1 VTAVPEAPREVLLEA
16 RDVVKHFPIR
26 TSKGKQQVRAVDG
39 VSLKVYRGETLG
51 LVGESGCGKSTFG
64 RCLVRL
70 LDVTSGSIIYDGVD
84 ITHLS
89 RRRLREHRRGFQMI
103 FQDPYASLN
112 PRRRAAATVEEPM
125 RTHGTGTDAE
135 IRARAM
141 HLLEVVGFDPSYA
154 DRYPHEFSGGQR
166 QRLGIARAL
175 ALAPQLLIADEP
187 VSALDV
193 SIQAQV
199 LNLLAD
205 LQDEQS
211 LTYVFIAHDLAV
223 VHHIADRIGVMY
235 LGELVELGDSSGV
248 YNSPRHP
255 YTEALLSAIPV
266 IDADAEARE
275 RIVLTGDLPNPIDKP
290 TGCAF
295 HPRCRYAQDLC
306 RTEKPLLQIQTDGR
320 QVACHYPVSP
330 PVTVAVDQPADTPL
344 PDWNGNATEGDVQP
358 S

>member
-1 VTAVPEAPREVLLEA
+1 VTTPSVNSAEPAVLLEA

-26 TSKGKQQVRAVDG
+26 TSQGKQVVQAVSG
-39 VSLKVYRGETLG
+39 VSLQVRTGETLG
-51 LVGESGCGKSTFG
+51 LVGESGCGKSTLG

-70 LDVTSGSIIYDGVD
+70 LEPTSGSVFFDGED
-84 ITHLS
+84 ITTKS
-89 RRRLREHRRGFQMI
+89 RRELRDLRTGFQMV

-112 PRRRAAATVEEPM
+112 PRRRALATVEEPM
-125 RTHGTGTDAE
+125 LTHSMGTSEE

-141 HLLEVVGFDPSYA
+141 ALLQDVGFDASFA

-175 ALAPQLLIADEP
+175 AVGPKLLVADEP

-199 LNLLAD
+199 LNLFDD
-205 LQDEQS
+205 LQKEHD

-235 LGELVELGDSSGV
+235 LGELVEVGESTDV
-248 YNSPRHP
+248 YTRPRHP
-255 YTEALLSAIPV
+255 YTQALISAIPV
-266 IDADAEARE
+266 MNDEEETRE
-275 RIVLTGDLPNPIDKP
+275 RIVLTGDLPSPIDKP

-295 HPRCRYAQDLC
+295 NPRCSYVKDIC
-306 RTEKPLLQIQTDGR
+306 RTQTPMLQRLDDGR
-320 QVACHYPVSP
+320 EVACHFPL
-330 PVTVAVDQPADTPL
+330 TAV
-344 PDWNGNATEGDVQP
+344 
-358 S
+358 

>member
-1 VTAVPEAPREVLLEA
+1 MSATGSAPRELGPVLLEA

-26 TSKGKQQVRAVDG
+26 TSKGKQLVQAVDG
-39 VSLKVYRGETLG
+39 VSLVVHAGETLG
-51 LVGESGCGKSTFG
+51 LVGESGCGKSTLG

-70 LDVTSGSIIYDGVD
+70 IDVTGGQVLFDGTD
-84 ITHLS
+84 ITTMS
-89 RRRLREHRRGFQMI
+89 RRQLRSQRIGFQMI

-112 PRRRAAATVEEPM
+112 PRRRALATVEEPM
-125 RTHGTGTDAE
+125 RTHGMGSDQE
-135 IRARAM
+135 IRDRAM
-141 HLLEVVGFDPSYA
+141 QLLEVVGFDPSFA

-175 ALAPQLLIADEP
+175 AVSPRLLIADEP

-205 LQDEQS
+205 LQTEQS

-235 LGELVELGDSSGV
+235 LGELVEVGDSSPV
-248 YNSPRHP
+248 YNSPAHP

-266 IDADAEARE
+266 IDDEVEKRE
-275 RIVLTGDLPNPIDKP
+275 RIVLQGDLPSPIDKP

-295 HPRCRYAQDLC
+295 HPRCRYAQDVC
-306 RTEKPLLQIQTDGR
+306 RRDKPTLTPLADGR
-320 QVACHYPVSP
+320 QVACHFPLVP
-330 PVTVAVDQPADTPL
+330 TAALAAPAQLSDPT
-344 PDWNGNATEGDVQP
+344 GT
-358 S
+358 

>member
-1 VTAVPEAPREVLLEA
+1 MTASSPAEPNAPILLEA

-26 TSKGKQQVRAVDG
+26 TAQGRQQVRAVDG
-39 VSLKVYRGETLG
+39 VSLKVRTGETLG

-64 RCLVRL
+64 RCLVKL
-70 LDVTSGSIIYDGVD
+70 IDPTSGSVLFDGED
-84 ITHLS
+84 ITHMS
-89 RRRLREHRRGFQMI
+89 RRELRSRRTGFQMI

-125 RTHGTGTDAE
+125 RTHGMGTDQE
-135 IRARAM
+135 IRARAI
-141 HLLEVVGFDPSYA
+141 HLLQTVGFDESYA
-154 DRYPHEFSGGQR
+154 NRYPHEFSGGQR

-175 ALAPQLLIADEP
+175 ALSPRLLIADEP

-205 LQDEQS
+205 LQEEQK

-235 LGELVELGDSSGV
+235 LGELVELGGSTEV
-248 YNSPRHP
+248 YNNPRHP

-266 IDADAEARE
+266 IDTDTEVRE

-290 TGCAF
+290 SGCAF
-295 HPRCRYAQDLC
+295 SPRCRYAQDIC
-306 RTEKPLLQIQTDGR
+306 RVEKPLLQIQLDGR
-320 QVACHYPVSP
+320 EVACHFPV
-330 PVTVAVDQPADTPL
+330 
-344 PDWNGNATEGDVQP
+344 ATGAK
-358 S
+358 

>member
-1 VTAVPEAPREVLLEA
+1 MTAPAEPATTIDTRPVLLEA
-16 RDVVKHFPIR
+16 RSVVKHFPIR
-26 TSKGKQQVRAVDG
+26 TSQGKQVVQAVDG
-39 VSLKVYRGETLG
+39 VSLQVRQGETLG
-51 LVGESGCGKSTFG
+51 LVGESGCGKSTLG

-70 LDVTSGSIIYDGVD
+70 IDVTSGQVFFDGLD
-84 ITHLS
+84 ITTLS
-89 RRRLREHRRGFQMI
+89 RRALRSHRTGFQMI

-112 PRRRAAATVEEPM
+112 PRRRALATVEEPM
-125 RTHGTGTDAE
+125 RTHGMGTDQE
-135 IRARAM
+135 IHDRAM
-141 HLLEVVGFDPSYA
+141 HLLEVVGFDASFA

-175 ALAPQLLIADEP
+175 AVQPRLLIADEP

-205 LQDEQS
+205 LQRDQQ

-235 LGELVELGDSSGV
+235 LGELVELGDSSPV
-248 YNSPRHP
+248 YTAPAHP

-266 IDADAEARE
+266 IDADAEKRD
-275 RIVLTGDLPNPIDKP
+275 RIVLVGDLPSPIDKP

-295 HPRCRYAQDLC
+295 HPRCPYAQDLC
-306 RTEKPLLQIQTDGR
+306 RREKPVLQPLADGR
-320 QVACHYPVSP
+320 QVACHFPLVP
-330 PVTVAVDQPADTPL
+330 TAAAPTPHTTPAV
-344 PDWNGNATEGDVQP
+344 
-358 S
+358 

>member
-1 VTAVPEAPREVLLEA
+1 MLLEA

-26 TSKGKQQVRAVDG
+26 TSKGKQQLQAVDG
-39 VSLKVYRGETLG
+39 VSLQVRKGETLG
-51 LVGESGCGKSTFG
+51 LVGESGCGKSTLG

-70 LDVTSGSIIYDGVD
+70 IDVTSGSVIYDGVD
-84 ITHLS
+84 ITNLS
-89 RRRLREHRRGFQMI
+89 RRQLRDRRRGFQMI

-112 PRRRAAATVEEPM
+112 PRRRAAATVEEPL
-125 RTHGTGTDAE
+125 RTHGIGSDAE
-135 IRARAM
+135 IKARAL

-205 LQDEQS
+205 LQEENN

-223 VHHIADRIGVMY
+223 VHHISDRIGVMY
-235 LGELVELGDSSGV
+235 LGELVELGDSSDV
-248 YNSPRHP
+248 YISPRHP
-255 YTEALLSAIPV
+255 YTEALISAIPV
-266 IDADAEARE
+266 IDADAEIRE

-306 RTEKPLLQIQTDGR
+306 RTEKPLLHIQNDGR
-320 QVACHYPVSP
+320 QVACHFPVAAPDP
-330 PVTVAVDQPADTPL
+330 PAVL
-344 PDWNGNATEGDVQP
+344 PRLNDIEPP
-358 S
+358 SDETH

>member
-1 VTAVPEAPREVLLEA
+1 MSATTGADAPVAAEPTVLMEAK
-16 RDVVKHFPIR
+16 DVVKHFPIR
-26 TSKGKQQVRAVDG
+26 TSQGKQQVQAVDG
-39 VSLKVYRGETLG
+39 VSLQVRAGETLG
-51 LVGESGCGKSTFG
+51 LVGESGCGKSTLG

-70 LDVTSGSIIYDGVD
+70 LDVTSGSIVFDGVD
-84 ITHLS
+84 ITNLS
-89 RRRLREHRRGFQMI
+89 RRQLREQRRGFQMI

-125 RTHGTGTDAE
+125 RTHRIGSEAE
-135 IRARAM
+135 IRQRAL

-175 ALAPQLLIADEP
+175 ALQPKLLIADEP

-199 LNLLAD
+199 LNLLSD
-205 LQDEQS
+205 LQDEED
-211 LTYVFIAHDLAV
+211 LTYLFIAHDLAV

-235 LGELVELGDSSGV
+235 LGEIVELGSSTGI

-266 IDADAEARE
+266 IDTETEQRE
-275 RIVLTGDLPNPIDKP
+275 RILLTGDLPSPIDKP

-295 HPRCRYAQDLC
+295 HPRCPYAQELC
-306 RTEKPLLQIQTDGR
+306 RVEKPVLQVLPDGR
-320 QVACHYPVSP
+320 EVACHYPV
-330 PVTVAVDQPADTPL
+330 
-344 PDWNGNATEGDVQP
+344 G
-358 S
+358 

>member
-1 VTAVPEAPREVLLEA
+1 VSADPGASREVLLEA
-16 RDVVKHFPIR
+16 HQVVKHFPIR

-39 VSLKVYRGETLG
+39 VSLRVYRGETLG

-70 LDVTSGSIIYDGVD
+70 LDVTSGSVIYDGVD
-84 ITHLS
+84 ITNLS
-89 RRRLREHRRGFQMI
+89 RRQLREHRRGFQMI
-103 FQDPYASLN
+103 FQDPYSSLN

-125 RTHGTGTDAE
+125 RTHRTGTDAE
-135 IRARAM
+135 IRARAL

-235 LGELVELGDSSGV
+235 LGELVELGDSSAV

-266 IDADAEARE
+266 IDADAETRD

-290 TGCAF
+290 SGCAF

-306 RTEKPLLQIQTDGR
+306 RAEKPTLQIQNDGR
-320 QVACHYPVSP
+320 QVACHYPV
-330 PVTVAVDQPADTPL
+330 AAPA
-344 PDWNGNATEGDVQP
+344 GD
-358 S
+358 